1 MFRMLIAI
9 DGSDPARH
17 ALDAAARLAREMSEV
32 EVVLLNV
39 GEPLG
44 YQVEL
49 PAYDHEAI
57 EAHAR
62 ARQDTLLEA
71 ALTQAKALGLEKTVT
86 QGEVGFAAK
95 EIVRVAADRQVDQ
108 IVMGTRGMNALGGLL
123 LGSVAQRVVH
133 LAGVPVL
140 LVR

>member
-1 MFRMLIAI
+1 MFRMLIAV
-9 DGSDPARH
+9 DGSEPARH
-17 ALDAAARLAREMSEV
+17 ALDAAARLAREIASV

-39 GEPLG
+39 REPLG

-57 EAHAR
+57 DAAAQ
-62 ARQDTLLEA
+62 ARQDELLEA
-71 ALTQAKALGLEKTVT
+71 ALTQAKALGLDRAVT
-86 QGEVGFAAK
+86 QGATGAAAQ

-108 IVMGTRGMNALGGLL
+108 IVMGTRGRNALGGLL